1 MPVTQVYTAT
11 QILNVVFGR
20 VYDQDNVYAHPAR
33 NIDTVEFET
42 QLNSQSGALVVVLRI
57 HAFNYILCVF
67 GNDDTR
73 AIETPYENAMII
85 RL

>member
-57 HAFNYILCVF
+57 QYVY
-67 GNDDTR
+67 TR
-73 AIETPYENAMII
+73 LIIFCACSITMI
-85 RL
+85 RARSKRRTKTR